1 MLYTLVA
8 QDPAPA
14 KPPGDMP
21 FWMNPLFLIA
31 MFMLFWVVFI
41 LPMSR
46 RQKKEQ
52 QQMMSTIKRGAKVVT
67 SAGIIGTVVTVKDT
81 EDEVTLRSEDA
92 RIKVLKSS
100 IARVLGQDESE
111 AK

>member
-1 MLYTLVA
+1 
-8 QDPAPA
+8 
-14 KPPGDMP
+14 
-21 FWMNPLFLIA
+21 
-31 MFMLFWVVFI
+31 
-41 LPMSR
+41 
-46 RQKKEQ
+46 
-52 QQMMSTIKRGAKVVT
+52 MMSTIKRGAKVVT